1 MSFVDDTISSLLRT
15 EVKDISKYTSQCLEV
30 FMHFSVIMESHLNNP
45 QNILCRIKNC
55 FIDSIIVSF
64 TSKKV
69 TEKLMESLINTTK
82 QFLVVWKEAVHDFY
96 NIHIFASEEVNN
108 NLIANDENLLNVLT
122 SILFKNEK
130 FYSFLF
136 DTVKEFNREK

>member
-1 MSFVDDTISSLLRT
+1 
-15 EVKDISKYTSQCLEV
+15 
-30 FMHFSVIMESHLNNP
+30 
-45 QNILCRIKNC
+45 
-55 FIDSIIVSF
+55 
-64 TSKKV
+64 
-69 TEKLMESLINTTK
+69 MESLINTTK